1 MEPTIISLKF
11 MLELHLQALLL
22 SAQLG
27 AEQGALRFPK
37 VYNLPDMERPPVS
50 LALEK
55 LNVPHRVF
63 RHETPVD
70 SLEKAA
76 RDRSQRPTQ
85 VVRTILFR
93 VTEDEFALVLV
104 AGPGQISWKKLR
116 KILGR
121 SRITMATDE
130 EVFSV
135 TGYKVGT
142 VGPFGLARQ
151 ARVLIEAGVL
161 NEEEVSI
168 GSGMRDMAVILKSND
183 LYLALNGAEVVSLT
197 ENAA

>member
-1 MEPTIISLKF
+1 MMAIKGWGCNCERRYFVRDTSNGII
-11 MLELHLQALLL
+11 
-22 SAQLG
+22 G
-27 AEQGALRFPK
+27 A
-37 VYNLPDMERPPVS
+37 DMENPPVS

-55 LNVPHRVF
+55 LNIPHRVF

-70 SLEKAA
+70 SFEKAA
-76 RDRSQRPTQ
+76 RDRGQRPSQ

-93 VTEDEFALVLV
+93 VTEDEFALVLA

-135 TGYKVGT
+135 TGYKVGM
-142 VGPFGLARQ
+142 VGPFGLAKQ
-151 ARVLIEAGVL
+151 VKIMIEAGVL
-161 NEEEVSI
+161 KEEEISI
-168 GSGMRDMAVILKSND
+168 GSGMRDTAVILKSAD
-183 LYLALNGAEVVSLT
+183 LHLALNGAEVVSLMET
-197 ENAA
+197 EEPNQP